1 MAAKESMGW
10 VTSMKRW
17 QKRYCGKLYTVSP
30 RGLGVEPRTRSD
42 SRNAA
47 NEWWDKKRAE
57 IDEQTA
63 PCEHR
68 SNCAALIGL
77 KVQRSGVTGF

>member
-1 MAAKESMGW
+1 MMAAKESMGW

-17 QKRYCGKLYTVSP
+17 QKRYRGKLYTVSP

-57 IDEQTA
+57 IDEKTA
-63 PCEHR
+63 PTIPDPGDGEPHLR
-68 SNCAALIGL
+68 LQFPIPP
-77 KVQRSGVTGF
+77 